1 MPSARYYREQAQLLM
16 SWALAASDPDH
27 ATQLAARAM
36 ELLQRSMTA
45 EGSQG
50 LDLDQAI
57 MEFNNEQ
64 MRPRPVQQ
72 QQQRQQAQANQ
83 DDPTKGSS

>member
-1 MPSARYYREQAQLLM
+1 MLSAHYYREQAQLLI

-27 ATQLAARAM
+27 VTQLTARAI
-36 ELLQRSMTA
+36 ELLQRSMNA
-45 EGSQG
+45 EGG
-50 LDLDQAI
+50 VALDQAI

-64 MRPRPVQQ
+64 MRPRPAQQ

>member
-1 MPSARYYREQAQLLM
+1 VPSARYYREQAQLLM

-45 EGSQG
+45 EGARG

-72 QQQRQQAQANQ
+72 QQQRQQAPANR